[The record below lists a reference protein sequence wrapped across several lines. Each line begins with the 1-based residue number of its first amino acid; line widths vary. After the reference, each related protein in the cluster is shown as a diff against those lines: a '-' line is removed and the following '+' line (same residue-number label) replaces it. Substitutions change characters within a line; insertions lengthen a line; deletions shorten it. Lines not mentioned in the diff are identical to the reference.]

1 MTTRAGQ
8 RASLGNIA
16 DCHIPWNHGSYQ
28 PMTMP
33 TQPMISVALVED
45 DPGVRRHLGSILKHA
60 PGVACLGTYANAED
74 AVREIPQLRPMVVF
88 MDINLPDH
96 DGVWAVQQ
104 LASSSSKTQI
114 VMLTI
119 HDDTDTIFNSLAAGA
134 SGYLLKPV
142 QSAELLAALRNVSSG
157 GVPMT
162 SNIARKIIQSF
173 ASPPPVPARP
183 EMEQLTERE
192 RQVLEHLAKGYLYKE
207 VADLLHISYRTVH
220 SHIEHIYE
228 KLHVRSRTQAV
239 AMFLDN
245 ERS

>member
-1 MTTRAGQ
+1 MMAFGP
-8 RASLGNIA
+8 SNSWPPL
-16 DCHIPWNHGSYQ
+16 
-28 PMTMP
+28 
-33 TQPMISVALVED
+33 
-45 DPGVRRHLGSILKHA
+45 
-60 PGVACLGTYANAED
+60 
-74 AVREIPQLRPMVVF
+74 
-88 MDINLPDH
+88 
-96 DGVWAVQQ
+96 
-104 LASSSSKTQI
+104 SSQSQI

-142 QSAELLAALRNVSSG
+142 QSAELLEALRNVSSG

-173 ASPPPVPARP
+173 TQTPPRH
-183 EMEQLTERE
+183 EMERLTDRERE
-192 RQVLEHLAKGYLYKE
+192 VLECLAKGYLYKE

-239 AMFLDN
+239 AMFFD
-245 ERS
+245 RGRP

>member
-1 MTTRAGQ
+1 MT
-8 RASLGNIA
+8 SK
-16 DCHIPWNHGSYQ
+16 
-28 PMTMP
+28 P
-33 TQPMISVALVED
+33 TITVALVED
-45 DPGVRRHLGSILKHA
+45 DPGVRRKLASILKHA
-60 PGVACLGTYANAED
+60 PGVACLGTFANAED
-74 AVREIPQLRPMVVF
+74 AVREIPHLRPKVVF

-104 LASSSSKTQI
+104 LARVAAQTQI
-114 VMLTI
+114 VILTI

-142 QSAELLAALRNVSSG
+142 QSTELLEAVRNVSSG

-173 ASPPPVPARP
+173 TGATSTRN
-183 EMEQLTERE
+183 EMESLSDRE
-192 RQVLEHLAKGYLYKE
+192 QEVLECLAKGYLYKE

-239 AMFLDN
+239 AMLL
-245 ERS
+245 RHGAS